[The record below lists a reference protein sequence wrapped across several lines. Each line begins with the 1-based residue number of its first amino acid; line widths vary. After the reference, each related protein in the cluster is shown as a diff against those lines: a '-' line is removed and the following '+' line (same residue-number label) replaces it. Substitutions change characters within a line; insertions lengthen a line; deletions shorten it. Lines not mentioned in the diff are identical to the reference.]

1 MTANIFPN
9 HSSRFVW
16 MHAKYSGNCVRCGT
30 MIEEQDEIA
39 YDPHIKKAYCVACG
53 MTLDRGFTGGF

>member
-1 MTANIFPN
+1 
-9 HSSRFVW
+9 
-16 MHAKYSGNCVRCGT
+16 